1 MLTLERAG
9 YTLRSL
15 DSRWKIAVPRLG
27 PAIIATRHT
36 PEPSAVAS
44 HPRLYP
50 LPYSPPPLG
59 DPQSA
64 VHDLVIHP
72 RYHPLTLPVSD
83 DPLRSSSSSSSSTAT
98 SFSSSSPERNP
109 VDFTF
114 VPRARFGQRDK
125 SSGGGSRRFSRVAP
139 GSDEQCGVE
148 ESRVELNCCV
158 IPEVVGEIFRRN
170 FCHRDRSLVGS
181 SRFFRR
187 TSFAS

>member
-1 MLTLERAG
+1 MARYRREEGLLTLECAG
-9 YTLRSL
+9 YMLRSL

-36 PEPSAVAS
+36 PEPSAAAS

-72 RYHPLTLPVSD
+72 RYHPPPLTLPVSG
-83 DPLRSSSSSSSSTAT
+83 DPLRSPSSSSSSTTA
-98 SFSSSSPERNP
+98 SSSSSPERNP

-139 GSDEQCGVE
+139 GSDEQ
-148 ESRVELNCCV
+148 SRTEQSRAEL
-158 IPEVVGEIFRRN
+158 PRYTGSRR
-170 FCHRDRSLVGS
+170 
-181 SRFFRR
+181 
-187 TSFAS
+187 